1 MAIPMIDCYTWKTG
15 NGRKALLMLA
25 ECGLPHRIIPVDL
38 SKGEHKTPEY
48 TRINPNQVIPAI
60 IDHDVPGGPLT
71 LFESGAILL
80 YLAEKS
86 GKLLPAGGPE
96 RGTCYQWMFWHSAT
110 FVPSVISLHLM
121 AQGRIPREPSQEQ
134 AARARARV
142 LYGMLETRLAQSAY
156 LAGNDYCVADVM
168 MAPMLTRRGWH
179 GIELTDFPAV
189 KRWYD
194 GIVSRP
200 AAAEAF
206 SDTPLK

>member
-1 MAIPMIDCYTWKTG
+1 MIDCYAWKTG
-15 NGRKALLMLA
+15 NGRKAILMLA
-25 ECGLPHRIIPVDL
+25 ECGLAHRIIPVDL

-60 IDHDVPGGPLT
+60 IDHDARGGPLT

-86 GKLLPAGGPE
+86 GRLLPATARE

-110 FVPSVISLHLM
+110 FVPGVIALHLM
-121 AQGRIPREPSQEQ
+121 AQGRIPREPAQEQ
-134 AARARARV
+134 AARSRARA
-142 LYGMLETRLAQSAY
+142 LYGMLEARLGESAH

-168 MAPMLTRRGWH
+168 MAPMLTRRAWH
-179 GIELTDFPAV
+179 GIDLADFPAI
-189 KRWYD
+189 KRWYER
-194 GIVSRP
+194 IIARP
-200 AAAEAF
+200 AATEAF